1 MDKPPR
7 ITHLPR
13 SPIHANETRQ
23 DFIARALEAR
33 DQARASNTYVTADAL
48 LNRLDQSLARAR
60 NKPPST

>member
-13 SPIHANETRQ
+13 SPIHAHETRE
-23 DFIARALEAR
+23 DFIARAL
-33 DQARASNTYVTADAL
+33 QARASITYVTADAL
-48 LNRLDQSLARAR
+48 LNRLDQILARAK